1 MEQMLLLTFT
11 GKKTGNTV
19 LKDKK
24 NEKLA
29 VVMKQMKSYLSEAA
43 DDLLQPRPQAIEIL
57 LEKAKA

>member
-19 LKDKK
+19 LRDKT

-29 VVMKQMKSYLSEAA
+29 VVMKQMKGYLNEAA
-43 DDLLQPRPQAIEIL
+43 EDLLQPRPQAIEML

>member
-1 MEQMLLLTFT
+1 MEKMLLLTFT

-19 LKDKK
+19 LRDKK

-29 VVMKQMKSYLSEAA
+29 VVMKQMKNYLSDAA
-43 DDLLQPRPQAIEIL
+43 HDLLQPRPQAIEML